1 MAIVTGRTSGDTG
14 GGGGTA
20 PVGRPDTSGGIPGQA
35 SSGTGAPG
43 QAGNGRGTLG
53 QPGNGTDAP
62 GQPGR
67 ERRRARP
74 LSESGRIRQPV
85 ALIRLLTGLLAIALT
100 LLLADYARATTGGF
114 AADVAEAAALVPR
127 PLASLAGGLTTAAV
141 LLLPVGLAVRR
152 LLGPDRRRALQQV
165 SDGLLAAVTAY
176 GATLALD
183 LWADDLAPT
192 SLLTALT
199 QRPPGDVLGHTEP
212 VYGYLAPVLAFMT
225 ASGSRERRL
234 PWAVLALS
242 GLAGLAGG
250 YATPTALLLG
260 LLIGWTGAHG
270 TLYAVGT
277 PDPRPR
283 PGEVLRALR
292 DSGLRPVEAL
302 PAGPD
307 RYRVRQA
314 DRQPDLDVQLLDR
327 QAVTAA
333 AVRRA
338 WRRLRLRTA
347 PHPRALR
354 SPRTGLEHEALVT
367 YAALAA
373 GVRTRRIAATAGLG
387 HDTALI
393 AYEHLAG
400 RTLDQLDD
408 AEITDGLL
416 TDAWR
421 QLALLQRRE
430 IAHRALVPSSL
441 LVDDSGAVHLVDFAD
456 GDIAASELVLRC
468 DIVQLLTTLALRA
481 GAARSV
487 RTATTVLGPDPL
499 GAALPLL
506 QPIALARATRQSLR
520 RGQGGKAAT
529 GTDRREPDGGPAEA
543 SGGARPT
550 GRHTAPLLL
559 TRAADTAVPAAGAQP
574 ERRPGD
580 APPANGT
587 TRPAAA
593 ASSADPTEAQPG
605 HNTVGDHAR
614 PAAGTTRPAT
624 ATPVTDPTGARSRHA
639 DEGEP
644 TTIDSAAA
652 GPTAEGDGGT
662 GSAAVSAA
670 SYATPPVSPVGP
682 VDPLGADQ
690 PTARTGATGYGLDG
704 TPPRQPGSG
713 RPTAAPGSSAGEH
726 RAVVGAGADADRS
739 VPAPVPVSAPAPA
752 PRDGATVEASHSRS
766 AAEAAAQPDRRGNDE
781 AAAGSSGE
789 AGPTGGLLEEIR
801 AEVLRGRPEVVGRP
815 VRLERLR
822 PRTLLAVV
830 GGVVAGWLL
839 IPQFFA
845 AEDNP
850 VAALADADPW
860 WLALALVAAGL
871 SHVAAGMGFVGFVPE
886 RLNFR
891 NVVLTQLAG
900 AFVKLVSPGGVG
912 GIALNTRLL
921 QQANVPTAKALSSVG
936 VGQLIGLVLHLLQLG
951 AFVYLVD
958 AQPGGS
964 ELEALPAVVVGLV
977 VAAVLL
983 AVVWSI
989 PPARRWLAARLR
1001 PLTAEVLPRL
1011 LDLLRNPGRLAV
1023 GVAGQLLVSLCL
1035 IACLYCCALAIG
1047 REPSFAS
1054 VAVVFLVGNAAG
1066 NAAPTPGGAGAVDG
1080 ALVFGLQQTAS
1091 MEEGGAV
1098 AAVALFRLLTLILP
1112 VLPGWAAMTW
1122 LQRRKAL

>member
-1 MAIVTGRTSGDTG
+1 MPSVAIVTGRTNGDTG
-14 GGGGTA
+14 GGGGTTRA
-20 PVGRPDTSGGIPGQA
+20 GRPDCDGDIPGQRRTEGGIPGR
-35 SSGTGAPG
+35 PG
-43 QAGNGRGTLG
+43 S
-53 QPGNGTDAP
+53 P
-62 GQPGR
+62 
-67 ERRRARP
+67 RRRARP
-74 LSESGRIRQPV
+74 LAEAGRVRQPV
-85 ALIRLLTGLLAIALT
+85 ALIRLLTGLITTALT
-100 LLLADYARATTGGF
+100 LLLADYARATTGGI

-127 PLASLAGGLTTAAV
+127 PLAGLAGGLTTAAV

-165 SDGLLAAVTAY
+165 SDGLLAAVIAY

-183 LWADDLAPT
+183 LWADDLAPA
-192 SLLTALT
+192 SLVTALT
-199 QRPPGDVLGHTEP
+199 QRLPADALGHTEP

-225 ASGSRERRL
+225 ASGNRERRL

-307 RYRVRQA
+307 RYRIRQA
-314 DRQPDLDVQLLDR
+314 DDRPELDVQLLDR

-333 AVRRA
+333 AVQRA

-400 RTLDQLDD
+400 RTLDRLDD
-408 AEITDGLL
+408 TEITDELL

-441 LVDDSGAVHLVDFAD
+441 LVDDTGAVHLVDFAD

-468 DIVQLLTTLALRA
+468 DIAQLLTTLALRA
-481 GAARSV
+481 GAARAV
-487 RTATTVLGPDPL
+487 RTATTVLGRDAL

-506 QPIALARATRQSLR
+506 QPIALARSTRQSLKR
-520 RGQGGKAAT
+520 WPSGK
-529 GTDRREPDGGPAEA
+529 
-543 SGGARPT
+543 
-550 GRHTAPLLL
+550 
-559 TRAADTAVPAAGAQP
+559 
-574 ERRPGD
+574 
-580 APPANGT
+580 
-587 TRPAAA
+587 
-593 ASSADPTEAQPG
+593 
-605 HNTVGDHAR
+605 
-614 PAAGTTRPAT
+614 
-624 ATPVTDPTGARSRHA
+624 PV
-639 DEGEP
+639 E
-644 TTIDSAAA
+644 
-652 GPTAEGDGGT
+652 
-662 GSAAVSAA
+662 
-670 SYATPPVSPVGP
+670 
-682 VDPLGADQ
+682 
-690 PTARTGATGYGLDG
+690 
-704 TPPRQPGSG
+704 
-713 RPTAAPGSSAGEH
+713 
-726 RAVVGAGADADRS
+726 
-739 VPAPVPVSAPAPA
+739 APAPEGAGGGRGAGSADAGPA
-752 PRDGATVEASHSRS
+752 PSEPGT
-766 AAEAAAQPDRRGNDE
+766 EAATAD
-781 AAAGSSGE
+781 
-789 AGPTGGLLEEIR
+789 GLLEEIR
-801 AEVLRGRPEVVGRP
+801 AEVSRGRPEVVGRP

-845 AEDNP
+845 AEENP
-850 VAALADADPW
+850 IAAMSDADPW
-860 WLALALVAAGL
+860 WLALAVVAAGL
-871 SHVAAGMGFVGFVPE
+871 SHVAAAMGFVGFVPE
-886 RLNFR
+886 RLDFR
-891 NVVLTQLAG
+891 NVVLAQVAG

-921 QQANVPTAKALSSVG
+921 QRADIPTAQALSSVG

-964 ELEALPAVVVGLV
+964 ELDALPAVVGGLA

-983 AVVWSI
+983 VVVWSV
-989 PPARRWLAARLR
+989 PSARRWLAARLR
-1001 PLTAEVLPRL
+1001 PLTAQVLPRL
-1011 LDLLRNPGRLAV
+1011 LDLLRNPARLAV
-1023 GVAGQLLVSLCL
+1023 GVSGQLLVSLCL
-1035 IACLYCCALAIG
+1035 ITCLYCCALAIG
-1047 REPSFAS
+1047 REPSFAA

-1066 NAAPTPGGAGAVDG
+1066 NAAPTPGGAGAVDM
-1080 ALVFGLQQTAS
+1080 ALVVGLQQTAS
-1091 MEEGGAV
+1091 MEEGGAL

-1112 VLPGWAAMTW
+1112 VLPGWAAMAW

>member
-1 MAIVTGRTSGDTG
+1 MAIVTGRTNGDTDG
-14 GGGGTA
+14 GGSTA
-20 PVGRPDTSGGIPGQA
+20 PARRPDTSGGIPGQ
-35 SSGTGAPG
+35 PG
-43 QAGNGRGTLG
+43 DGRGKG
-53 QPGNGTDAP
+53 AP
-62 GQPGR
+62 GQPGQGTGKGAPGQPGG

-74 LSESGRIRQPV
+74 LSEAGRIRQPV

-114 AADVAEAAALVPR
+114 AADVAEAGALVPR

-199 QRPPGDVLGHTEP
+199 HRLPGDVLGHTEP

-283 PGEVLRALR
+283 PGDVLRALR
-292 DSGLRPVEAL
+292 DSGLRPVEAV

-314 DRQPDLDVQLLDR
+314 EERPGLDVQLLDR

-333 AVRRA
+333 AVGRA

-408 AEITDGLL
+408 AEITDELL
-416 TDAWR
+416 TDAWG

-487 RTATTVLGPDPL
+487 RTAADVLGPDPL

-506 QPIALARATRQSLR
+506 QPIALARTTRQALK
-520 RGQGGKAAT
+520 RGQGGEADADARAL
-529 GTDRREPDGGPAEA
+529 GIGPAEA
-543 SGGARPT
+543 PGGARPT

-559 TRAADTAVPAAGAQP
+559 RG
-574 ERRPGD
+574 
-580 APPANGT
+580 
-587 TRPAAA
+587 
-593 ASSADPTEAQPG
+593 
-605 HNTVGDHAR
+605 
-614 PAAGTTRPAT
+614 AAGTAHPAAT
-624 ATPVTDPTGARSRHA
+624 ASSTDPTGARSRYSDIGA
-639 DEGEP
+639 P
-644 TTIDSAAA
+644 TTIGTPADLADPAAA
-652 GPTAEGDGGT
+652 GLTAGGDGGK
-662 GSAAVSAA
+662 GSAPSIAWKQ
-670 SYATPPVSPVGP
+670 PQGP
-682 VDPLGADQ
+682 
-690 PTARTGATGYGLDG
+690 
-704 TPPRQPGSG
+704 
-713 RPTAAPGSSAGEH
+713 RPE
-726 RAVVGAGADADRS
+726 
-739 VPAPVPVSAPAPA
+739 
-752 PRDGATVEASHSRS
+752 RS
-766 AAEAAAQPDRRGNDE
+766 ARSGDIPEAPDQ
-781 AAAGSSGE
+781 APGE

-850 VAALADADPW
+850 IAALADADPW

-936 VGQLIGLVLHLLQLG
+936 VGQVIGLVLHLLQLG

>member
-1 MAIVTGRTSGDTG
+1 
-14 GGGGTA
+14 
-20 PVGRPDTSGGIPGQA
+20 
-35 SSGTGAPG
+35 
-43 QAGNGRGTLG
+43 
-53 QPGNGTDAP
+53 
-62 GQPGR
+62 
-67 ERRRARP
+67 
-74 LSESGRIRQPV
+74 
-85 ALIRLLTGLLAIALT
+85 
-100 LLLADYARATTGGF
+100 
-114 AADVAEAAALVPR
+114 
-127 PLASLAGGLTTAAV
+127 
-141 LLLPVGLAVRR
+141 
-152 LLGPDRRRALQQV
+152 
-165 SDGLLAAVTAY
+165 
-176 GATLALD
+176 
-183 LWADDLAPT
+183 
-192 SLLTALT
+192 
-199 QRPPGDVLGHTEP
+199 
-212 VYGYLAPVLAFMT
+212 MT

-260 LLIGWTGAHG
+260 VLIGWTGAHG

-302 PAGPD
+302 PAGLD

-314 DRQPDLDVQLLDR
+314 DGRPELDVQVLDR

-333 AVRRA
+333 AVQRA

-400 RTLDQLDD
+400 RPLDRLDD
-408 AEITDGLL
+408 AEVTDELL
-416 TDAWR
+416 ADAWQ

-430 IAHRALVPSSL
+430 IAHRALVPGSL
-441 LVDDSGAVHLVDFAD
+441 LVDDTGAVHLVDFAD

-468 DIVQLLTTLALRA
+468 DIAQLLTTLALRA
-481 GAARSV
+481 GAARAV
-487 RTATTVLGPDPL
+487 RTATTVLGPDVL

-506 QPIALARATRQSLR
+506 QPIALARSTRQSLKR
-520 RGQGGKAAT
+520 RPGGNTAEA
-529 GTDRREPDGGPAEA
+529 GGGAEAGA
-543 SGGARPT
+543 SGG
-550 GRHTAPLLL
+550 
-559 TRAADTAVPAAGAQP
+559 
-574 ERRPGD
+574 
-580 APPANGT
+580 
-587 TRPAAA
+587 
-593 ASSADPTEAQPG
+593 
-605 HNTVGDHAR
+605 
-614 PAAGTTRPAT
+614 
-624 ATPVTDPTGARSRHA
+624 
-639 DEGEP
+639 GE
-644 TTIDSAAA
+644 
-652 GPTAEGDGGT
+652 DGGT
-662 GSAAVSAA
+662 GSAAVLT
-670 SYATPPVSPVGP
+670 ATATAPQAQGP
-682 VDPLGADQ
+682 
-690 PTARTGATGYGLDG
+690 DG
-704 TPPRQPGSG
+704 GPG
-713 RPTAAPGSSAGEH
+713 
-726 RAVVGAGADADRS
+726 
-739 VPAPVPVSAPAPA
+739 PA
-752 PRDGATVEASHSRS
+752 
-766 AAEAAAQPDRRGNDE
+766 
-781 AAAGSSGE
+781 
-789 AGPTGGLLEEIR
+789 GGLLEEIR

-815 VRLERLR
+815 VRLERVR

-845 AEDNP
+845 TEDNP

-860 WLALALVAAGL
+860 WLVLALVAAGC
-871 SHVAAGMGFVGFVPE
+871 SHVAAAMGFVGFVPE
-886 RLNFR
+886 RLEFR
-891 NVVLTQLAG
+891 NVVLAQVAG

-921 QQANVPTAKALSSVG
+921 QRANIPTAQALSSVG

-951 AFVYLVD
+951 AFVYLLD
-958 AQPGGS
+958 LQPGGS
-964 ELEALPAVVVGLV
+964 ELDALPAVVGGLA

-983 AVVWSI
+983 AVVWAI

-1035 IACLYCCALAIG
+1035 IACLYCCIRALG
-1047 REPSFAS
+1047 REPSFAP

-1066 NAAPTPGGAGAVDG
+1066 NAAPTPGGAGAVDT
-1080 ALVFGLQQTAS
+1080 ALVFGLEQTAS
-1091 MEEGGAV
+1091 MEKGGAL

>member
-1 MAIVTGRTSGDTG
+1 MAIVTGRTNGDTG
-14 GGGGTA
+14 GGGGTTRA
-20 PVGRPDTSGGIPGQA
+20 GRPDCDGDIPGQRRTDGGIPGR
-35 SSGTGAPG
+35 PG
-43 QAGNGRGTLG
+43 S
-53 QPGNGTDAP
+53 P
-62 GQPGR
+62 
-67 ERRRARP
+67 RRRARP
-74 LSESGRIRQPV
+74 LAETGRVRQPV
-85 ALIRLLTGLLAIALT
+85 ALIRLLTGLVTTALT
-100 LLLADYARATTGGF
+100 LLLADYARATTGGI

-127 PLASLAGGLTTAAV
+127 PLAGLAGGLTTAAV

-165 SDGLLAAVTAY
+165 SDGLLAAVIAY

-183 LWADDLAPT
+183 LWADDLAPA
-192 SLLTALT
+192 SLVTALT
-199 QRPPGDVLGHTEP
+199 QRLPAEALGHTEP

-225 ASGSRERRL
+225 ASGNRERRL

-260 LLIGWTGAHG
+260 LLLGWTGAHG

-314 DRQPDLDVQLLDR
+314 DDRPELDVQLLDR

-333 AVRRA
+333 AVQRA

-400 RTLDQLDD
+400 RTLDRLDD
-408 AEITDGLL
+408 TEITDELL
-416 TDAWR
+416 ADAWR

-441 LVDDSGAVHLVDFAD
+441 LVDDTGAVHLVDFAD

-468 DIVQLLTTLALRA
+468 DIAQLLTTLALRA
-481 GAARSV
+481 GAARAV
-487 RTATTVLGPDPL
+487 RTATTVLGRDTL

-506 QPIALARATRQSLR
+506 QPIALARSTRQSLKRWPGGRAAAAEAQAPEGAGGGGSAGVQVPGPEPTAAGGVRGGEAAAPVSGAPGGSGAAARVPGPSAADSAR
-520 RGQGGKAAT
+520 RGAAVS
-529 GTDRREPDGGPAEA
+529 PQA
-543 SGGARPT
+543 
-550 GRHTAPLLL
+550 
-559 TRAADTAVPAAGAQP
+559 AADSEAAAPAPGTQTTDGLRDGATTAQAPAPGVPGGDGTAVPA
-574 ERRPGD
+574 PGD
-580 APPANGT
+580 AGGSGRPAGQPVLQGDRGHSPALSARPAEPVTTAGVGEPVLRVGGAAAGATAGGDGGSGSAAVPTRSYAAPLVSRVGSADPAGAGRSAATAPAEEAGAEPTGAPGGT
-587 TRPAAA
+587 PAGQLGSGRPAAA
-593 ASSADPTEAQPG
+593 
-605 HNTVGDHAR
+605 
-614 PAAGTTRPAT
+614 
-624 ATPVTDPTGARSRHA
+624 
-639 DEGEP
+639 
-644 TTIDSAAA
+644 
-652 GPTAEGDGGT
+652 
-662 GSAAVSAA
+662 
-670 SYATPPVSPVGP
+670 
-682 VDPLGADQ
+682 
-690 PTARTGATGYGLDG
+690 
-704 TPPRQPGSG
+704 PR
-713 RPTAAPGSSAGEH
+713 SSAGGE
-726 RAVVGAGADADRS
+726 ADAGPGSAEPGTAAGAGG
-739 VPAPVPVSAPAPA
+739 
-752 PRDGATVEASHSRS
+752 GA
-766 AAEAAAQPDRRGNDE
+766 G
-781 AAAGSSGE
+781 
-789 AGPTGGLLEEIR
+789 GGLLEEIR
-801 AEVLRGRPEVVGRP
+801 AEVSRGRPEVVGRP

-845 AEDNP
+845 AEENP
-850 VAALADADPW
+850 IAAMSDADPW
-860 WLALALVAAGL
+860 WLALAVVAAGL
-871 SHVAAGMGFVGFVPE
+871 SHVAAAMGFVGFVPE

-891 NVVLTQLAG
+891 NVVLAQVAG

-921 QQANVPTAKALSSVG
+921 QRADIPTAQALSSVG

-964 ELEALPAVVVGLV
+964 ELDALPAVVGGLA

-983 AVVWSI
+983 AVVWSV
-989 PPARRWLAARLR
+989 PSARRWLAARLR
-1001 PLTAEVLPRL
+1001 PLTAQVLPRL
-1011 LDLLRNPGRLAV
+1011 LDLLRNPARLAV
-1023 GVAGQLLVSLCL
+1023 GVSGQLLVSLCL
-1035 IACLYCCALAIG
+1035 ITCLYCCALAIG
-1047 REPSFAS
+1047 REPSFAA

-1066 NAAPTPGGAGAVDG
+1066 NAAPTPGGAGAVDM
-1080 ALVFGLQQTAS
+1080 ALVVGLQQTAS
-1091 MEEGGAV
+1091 MEEGGAL

>member
-1 MAIVTGRTSGDTG
+1 MAIVTGRTNGDTG
-14 GGGGTA
+14 GGGTTTPA
-20 PVGRPDTSGGIPGQA
+20 GRPDSDGEIPGQRHA
-35 SSGTGAPG
+35 DRAAPG
-43 QAGNGRGTLG
+43 RPGGPGGR
-53 QPGNGTDAP
+53 
-62 GQPGR
+62 
-67 ERRRARP
+67 RRRARP
-74 LSESGRIRQPV
+74 LAEAGRVRQPV
-85 ALIRLLTGLLAIALT
+85 ALIRLLTGLITIALT
-100 LLLADYARATTGGF
+100 LLLADYARATTGGI
-114 AADVAEAAALVPR
+114 AADVAGAAALVPR
-127 PLASLAGGLTTAAV
+127 PLANLAGGLTTAAV

-165 SDGLLAAVTAY
+165 SDGLLAAVIAY

-183 LWADDLAPT
+183 LWADDLAPA

-199 QRPPGDVLGHTEP
+199 QRLPADALAHTEP

-225 ASGSRERRL
+225 ASASRERRL
-234 PWAVLALS
+234 PWAVLTLS

-314 DRQPDLDVQLLDR
+314 DDRPELDVQLLDR

-333 AVRRA
+333 AVQRA

-373 GVRTRRIAATAGLG
+373 DVRTRRIAATAGLG

-400 RTLDQLDD
+400 RTLDRLDD
-408 AEITDGLL
+408 EEITDGLL
-416 TDAWR
+416 TDAWG

-441 LVDDSGAVHLVDFAD
+441 LVDGTGAVHLVDFAD

-468 DIVQLLTTLALRA
+468 DVVQLLTTLALRA
-481 GAARSV
+481 GADRAV
-487 RTATTVLGPDPL
+487 RTATTVLGRDAL

-506 QPIALARATRQSLR
+506 QPIALARSTRQAL
-520 RGQGGKAAT
+520 K
-529 GTDRREPDGGPAEA
+529 
-543 SGGARPT
+543 
-550 GRHTAPLLL
+550 
-559 TRAADTAVPAAGAQP
+559 
-574 ERRPGD
+574 RRPGAGPAGAGAE
-580 APPANGT
+580 APEGGGHGAV
-587 TRPAAA
+587 
-593 ASSADPTEAQPG
+593 ASTPG
-605 HNTVGDHAR
+605 ASTPGASTPGGQAPGD
-614 PAAGTTRPAT
+614 AAGGGQQTGQ
-624 ATPVTDPTGARSRHA
+624 PVVP
-639 DEGEP
+639 
-644 TTIDSAAA
+644 
-652 GPTAEGDGGT
+652 DGSS
-662 GSAAVSAA
+662 GSAAVPTRSSAA
-670 SYATPPVSPVGP
+670 PAVGRVGP
-682 VDPLGADQ
+682 
-690 PTARTGATGYGLDG
+690 
-704 TPPRQPGSG
+704 
-713 RPTAAPGSSAGEH
+713 
-726 RAVVGAGADADRS
+726 
-739 VPAPVPVSAPAPA
+739 
-752 PRDGATVEASHSRS
+752 
-766 AAEAAAQPDRRGNDE
+766 AAEAGS
-781 AAAGSSGE
+781 AAGAE
-789 AGPTGGLLEEIR
+789 AGVSGGLLEEIR
-801 AEVLRGRPEVVGRP
+801 AEVSRGRPEVVGRP

-822 PRTLLAVV
+822 PRTLFAVA
-830 GGVVAGWLL
+830 GGVVAGVLL

-845 AEDNP
+845 VEDNP
-850 VAALADADPW
+850 IAALTDADPW
-860 WLALALVAAGL
+860 WMALAVLAAGL
-871 SHVAAGMGFVGFVPE
+871 SHVAAAMGFVGFVPE

-891 NVVLTQLAG
+891 NVVLAQLAG

-921 QQANVPTAKALSSVG
+921 QRANIPTAQALSSVG

-964 ELEALPAVVVGLV
+964 ELAALPAVVGGLV

-983 AVVWSI
+983 VVVWSI

-1023 GVAGQLLVSLCL
+1023 GVAGQLAVSLCL
-1035 IACLYCCALAIG
+1035 ITCLYCCALAIG
-1047 REPSFAS
+1047 RAPSFAA

-1066 NAAPTPGGAGAVDG
+1066 NAAPTPGGVGAVDG
-1080 ALVFGLQQTAS
+1080 ALLLGLQQTAS
-1091 MEEGGAV
+1091 MEEGGAL